1 VLKYLMR
8 RILIALPVILG
19 VTILTFIIIQAA
31 PGDIVDLYVD
41 PTLSAADKQAIRE
54 NLGLDKHPV
63 VQYGVWLKGV
73 LQGDLGN
80 SLVNRQP
87 VSVRIG
93 ERMGAT
99 MGLSLAA
106 LVLAYFVAI
115 PVGVI
120 SATKQYSWLDYGS
133 SIFALMFVSIP
144 GFFFGIGL
152 IFLFS
157 LRLDWLPVSG
167 MRTLGVEKSFGDLLQ
182 HVILPAIV
190 LSAGTMGAV
199 TRYTRSSML
208 DVVRQDFIR
217 TARAKGVAER
227 LVVYKHALRNAL
239 IPVITLL
246 GLQLPNLL
254 GGAIIIESVF
264 MWPGM
269 GRLAIEAIS
278 SRDYPVLMGLNLLT
292 AVLVVVGGLVSDM
305 LYSVADPRIRYS

>member
-1 VLKYLMR
+1 MLKYLIR

-41 PTLSAADKQAIRE
+41 PTLSVADKQAIRA

-63 VQYGVWLKGV
+63 VQYGIWLKGV
-73 LQGDLGN
+73 MQGDLGN

-87 VSVRIG
+87 VAVRIG

-99 MGLSLAA
+99 LGLSLAA
-106 LVLAYFVAI
+106 LALAYFVAI

-120 SATKQYSWLDYGS
+120 SATRQYSWLDYGS
-133 SIFALMFVSIP
+133 SMFALMFVSIP

-152 IFLFS
+152 IFFFS

-182 HVILPAIV
+182 HMILPAIV

-217 TARAKGVAER
+217 TARAKGVTER

-269 GRLAIEAIS
+269 GRLAIEAIN

-292 AVLVVVGGLVSDM
+292 AVLVVVGGLLSDM
-305 LYSVADPRIRYS
+305 LYSAADPRIRYS

>member
-1 VLKYLMR
+1 MLKYLMR